1 VSYFFEIDD
10 RVVWSP
16 DTADGRLFLLF
27 ADQIAAALGTPHGLT
42 RWAGDYY
49 IVDRAGYEAFL
60 GRVAETFVDGPAPG
74 HEVVRQFVAASV
86 VILRGSLWF
95 RGPVQ
100 SICGSGGPSTSSASM
115 IV

>member
-1 VSYFFEIDD
+1 VVTYFFEIDD

-16 DTADGRLFLLF
+16 DTPDGQLFLLS
-27 ADQIAAALGTPHGLT
+27 ADRIAAALGTPHGLT

-49 IVDRAGYEAFL
+49 IVDRGGYETFL
-60 GRVAETFVDGPAPG
+60 RQVDRTFVDGLTPA
-74 HEVVRQFVAASV
+74 HELVRRFVAASLV
-86 VILRGSLWF
+86 MLSVAGQA
-95 RGPVQ
+95 Q